1 MAKSK
6 NKENFFNPFSKS
18 VSSMG
23 RRTFCQG
30 SHIFKTMTGR
40 DWVKTILKFDIILKG
55 GKMEITRL
63 VPEKRKGLVVVITGH
78 GKGKTTT
85 ALGIAVR
92 ACGHNMRVCI
102 IQFMKGDLY
111 SGEWD
116 GVKKMSCEVE
126 LIATGKGFCG
136 IQGNPYPY
144 KEHRKNAQDAL
155 RLIHEKM
162 VSERYDILILDEI
175 NNALHLRLV
184 DLEQVLEII
193 QRKPPLMHLVLTG
206 RDAHP
211 KVIELA
217 DTVSEIM
224 EVKHAYR
231 KGIEPQPGID
241 Y

>member
-1 MAKSK
+1 
-6 NKENFFNPFSKS
+6 
-18 VSSMG
+18 
-23 RRTFCQG
+23 
-30 SHIFKTMTGR
+30 
-40 DWVKTILKFDIILKG
+40 
-55 GKMEITRL
+55 MEVTRL
-63 VPEKRKGLVVVITGH
+63 VPKERKGLIVLITGY

-102 IQFMKGDLY
+102 IQFMKGDIY
-111 SGEWD
+111 AGEWD
-116 GVKKMSCEVE
+116 GVKKMGCEVE
-126 LIATGKGFCG
+126 LISTGKGFCG

-144 KEHRKNAQDAL
+144 EEHRMNAQEAIQL
-155 RLIHEKM
+155 TLQKM
-162 VSERYDILILDEI
+162 ESGQYDILILDEI
-175 NNALHLRLV
+175 NNALHLGLV

-193 QRKPPLMHLVLTG
+193 RRKPPLVHLVLTG

-211 KVIELA
+211 QVVELA
-217 DTVSEIM
+217 DTVSEIK

>member
-1 MAKSK
+1 M
-6 NKENFFNPFSKS
+6 
-18 VSSMG
+18 V
-23 RRTFCQG
+23 
-30 SHIFKTMTGR
+30 
-40 DWVKTILKFDIILKG
+40 
-55 GKMEITRL
+55 EITRL
-63 VPEKRKGLVVVITGH
+63 EPKEKKGLVVVITGH

-92 ACGHNMRVCI
+92 ACGHDLKVSI

-111 SGEWD
+111 AGEWD
-116 GVKKMSCEVE
+116 GVKKMNCRIE

-144 KEHRKNAQDAL
+144 KEHRENAQEA
-155 RLIHEKM
+155 IQIVHKKM
-162 VSERYDILILDEI
+162 ESDPPDILILDEI
-175 NNALHLRLV
+175 NNALHLKLV
-184 DLEQVLEII
+184 DLDQVLQII
-193 QRKPPLMHLVLTG
+193 EQKPSQMHLVLTG

-211 KVIELA
+211 QVIELA
-217 DTVSEIM
+217 DTVSEIT